1 MPHAAEEHSSSD
13 ADVPEFRWDNLC
25 LEQSMLWEDLK
36 MSMCQLKIEERNE
49 LASVVISK
57 GRPHSFFF
65 TKKKKGRPMK
75 FSERQ
80 RSRKHR

>member
-1 MPHAAEEHSSSD
+1 MPHAAEEHSSCN
-13 ADVPEFRWDNLC
+13 ADVQEFRWDKLC

-57 GRPHSFFF
+57 GRL
-65 TKKKKGRPMK
+65 MK

-80 RSRKHR
+80 WHRNHTFSLSLYRQHKHT

>member
-1 MPHAAEEHSSSD
+1 MPHAAEEHSSCN

-36 MSMCQLKIEERNE
+36 MSMCQLKIEESNE

-57 GRPHSFFF
+57 GRL
-65 TKKKKGRPMK
+65 MN

-80 RSRKHR
+80 RRRSHTVSLSLYRQHKHR